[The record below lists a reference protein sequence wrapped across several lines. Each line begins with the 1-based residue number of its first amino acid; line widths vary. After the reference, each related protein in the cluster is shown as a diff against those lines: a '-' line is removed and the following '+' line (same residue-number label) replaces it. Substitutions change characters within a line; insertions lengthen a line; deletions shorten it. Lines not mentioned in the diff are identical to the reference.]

1 ATVRSRRYDLAATVS
16 LPRAQVL
23 AAHHDLRTVGIVT
36 CGVVALGIIA
46 LALLLP
52 TRRRGDP
59 VDEIE
64 RAFRAGEFVPY
75 FQPMIDITSGRL
87 RGAEVL
93 IRRRKADGTVV
104 LPGMFIPLLESSG
117 LIIDVTRALM
127 RRVRDEVGAA
137 YACRPK
143 LKVSFNL

>member
-1 ATVRSRRYDLAATVS
+1 MPTERSSAIALAITTRDGSPLVEGGAPQPSAQDAGDRFLATVRSRRYDLAATVS

-75 FQPMIDITSGRL
+75 FQPMIDIT
-87 RGAEVL
+87 
-93 IRRRKADGTVV
+93 
-104 LPGMFIPLLESSG
+104 
-117 LIIDVTRALM
+117 
-127 RRVRDEVGAA
+127 
-137 YACRPK
+137 
-143 LKVSFNL
+143 